1 VGFAQSFI
9 RGRIWKNRVRRK
21 VVLGTISGR
30 TAKAVSP
37 TRPRVTLVRAS
48 WFTERP
54 RWGATVRAFFI
65 FLVEKQ

>member
-1 VGFAQSFI
+1 M
-9 RGRIWKNRVRRK
+9 RGRVWKKRVRRK

-54 RWGATVRAFFI
+54 RRGATVRGGL